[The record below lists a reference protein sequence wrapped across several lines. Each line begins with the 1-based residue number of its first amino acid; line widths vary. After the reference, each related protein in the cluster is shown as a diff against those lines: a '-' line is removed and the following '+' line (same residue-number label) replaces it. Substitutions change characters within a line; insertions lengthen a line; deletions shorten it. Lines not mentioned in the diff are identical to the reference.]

1 MSSLP
6 TNPPAAVDAAAE
18 ARETVPVSTPATPVA
33 VIDVGTTS
41 IRMAIAE
48 IGAGRQ
54 VRTLESLSQ
63 AVSLGKDT
71 FTRGTI
77 SKSTIEDCVR
87 ALTSYRRVLDEYGIT
102 RREHIRVV
110 ATSAVRE
117 AQNRLS
123 FLDRIYSATGFDIEP
138 IDEAEIN
145 RVTYLGI
152 LPYLKT
158 EPSLAEAT
166 TIVVEVGGG
175 STEALLVQGDEVV
188 QAWTYRLGSLR
199 LRESLEEF
207 RPSTSDLRHIMDSQI
222 ARTVAQIVE
231 HVPEDGRIELIALGG
246 DVRFAAAQLVPA
258 WDAARVARIPVPALE
273 KFVDKIA
280 ALSPDQIVH
289 RHHIAFP
296 EAETLAPALLAYLQL
311 AHAFRSQ
318 HILVT
323 NFNLRDGLLKDM
335 ARRGAWAE
343 DFSKQIV
350 RSAIELGRKFAFD
363 EDHARHVADLSRQLF
378 RSLQDVH
385 RLEPR
390 YELILY
396 IAALLHEIGNFVSHV
411 NHHKHS
417 MYLILNSELFG
428 LSHGDLLLVA
438 LVARYHRR
446 SKPKSSHEGYASL
459 DRDRRI
465 AVSKMAALLR
475 VTDALE
481 RSHSQRI
488 HELRCERE
496 DDLLVISVPETD
508 DLSLEQ
514 LALKQ
519 KGALFEEVFGL
530 QPMLRK
536 VGG

>member
-1 MSSLP
+1 MSSLSADK
-6 TNPPAAVDAAAE
+6 PAAD
-18 ARETVPVSTPATPVA
+18 AREGPPSITPVA

-48 IGAGRQ
+48 IGPGRQ

-87 ALTSYRRVLDEYGIT
+87 ALTSYRRVLDEYGIA

-117 AQNRLS
+117 AQNRLA

-175 STEALLVQGDEVV
+175 STEVLLVQGDEVV
-188 QAWTYRLGSLR
+188 QAWSYRLGSLR

-222 ARTVAQIVE
+222 ARTVSQIVE

-258 WDAARVARIPVPALE
+258 WDSDRVARIPVPALE
-273 KFVDKIA
+273 KFVDKVA

-311 AHAFRSQ
+311 AHAFRSK
-318 HILVT
+318 HVLVT

-350 RSAIELGRKFAFD
+350 RSAIELGRKFSFD
-363 EDHARHVADLSRQLF
+363 EPHARHVADLSRQLF
-378 RSLQDVH
+378 RSLQNIH
-385 RLEPR
+385 GLEPR

-396 IAALLHEIGNFVSHV
+396 IAGLLHEIGNFVSHV

-459 DRDRRI
+459 DRERRI

-475 VTDALE
+475 VADALE

-488 HELRCERE
+488 REVRCERE
-496 DDLLVISVPETD
+496 DDLLVISVPDAD

-519 KGALFEEVFGL
+519 KGALFEEAFGL

>member
-6 TNPPAAVDAAAE
+6 TEIRSAEQPADMREEPPQV
-18 ARETVPVSTPATPVA
+18 TPVA

-48 IGAGRQ
+48 IGPGRQ
-54 VRTLESLSQ
+54 VRTLENLSQ

-87 ALTSYRRVLDEYGIT
+87 ALSSYRRVLDEYGIT

-117 AQNRLS
+117 AQNRLA

-138 IDEAEIN
+138 IDEAEVN

-152 LPYLKT
+152 LPYLKS

-188 QAWTYRLGSLR
+188 QAWSYRMGSLR
-199 LRESLEEF
+199 LRETLEEF
-207 RPSTSDLRHIMDSQI
+207 RPAASDLRHIMDSQI

-231 HVPEDGRIELIALGG
+231 HVPDDARIELIALGG

-258 WDAARVARIPVPALE
+258 WEPDRVARIPVPALE
-273 KFVDKIA
+273 KFVDQIA
-280 ALSPDQIVH
+280 SLSPDQIV
-289 RHHIAFP
+289 RRYHIPFP
-296 EAETLAPALLAYLQL
+296 DAETLAPALLAYLQL
-311 AHAFRSQ
+311 AHAFRLD

-323 NFNLRDGLLKDM
+323 NFNLRDGLLTDM

-343 DFSKQIV
+343 DFSKQII

-363 EDHARHVADLSRQLF
+363 EAHARHVAELSRQLF
-378 RSLQDVH
+378 RALQDVH

-417 MYLILNSELFG
+417 KYLILNSDLFG
-428 LSHGDLLLVA
+428 LSQGDLLLVA

-446 SKPKSSHEGYASL
+446 SKPKSSHAGYASL

-475 VTDALE
+475 VADALE
-481 RSHSQRI
+481 RSHSQRFR
-488 HELRCERE
+488 ELRCERE
-496 DDLLVISVPETD
+496 GDLLVIAVPDVD

-530 QPMLRK
+530 QPMLRRA
-536 VGG
+536 GSG